1 MKNIKKWVQFLRE
14 DLDTPEMIEQKD
26 DTQVSAQ
33 NKIEIP
39 QDRWNEWSSKI
50 DQSATYT
57 SCEMYIDENKSIL
70 TINNPSITLNGEAG
84 IMIRYTKTDQKDNDL
99 ENKLE
104 TLKEDGAIERVHFLS
119 PVNPEGFL
127 THIGNLKS
135 LSK

>member
-39 QDRWNEWSSKI
+39 QDRWKEWSSKI
-50 DQSATYT
+50 DQSSTYT

-104 TLKEDGAIERVHFLS
+104 TLKKDGVIERVHFLS
-119 PVNPEGFL
+119 LVNPEGFL